1 MKHFSSLLL
10 ALLTGLAFTLTSW
23 MTCADSGSPEYKT
36 FVDPSGELELADI
49 LSNRY
54 ANRFI
59 PAPDTPLTV
68 PGNNAV
74 LWVELAID
82 DVRDKL
88 LTLSNPAIA
97 QLRVY
102 HLTQQTAKSLYE
114 TGVSTPV
121 ADRPL
126 PYRGFALP
134 LAQLPSTSA
143 TLLVRLQN
151 DYPLSTRIKVADV
164 RSAAMQHDLQQSLQ
178 GILIG
183 LLLALWLHCMLQGT
197 LGRDPYHLL
206 LGAISLILAVSNLDN
221 LSWAGNSPLT
231 LHGHLAQ
238 LLFLAAYPLLTLLL
252 LSRLP
257 APSFKSYRRIIV
269 GVSLA
274 SASALAIAGV
284 FPAQFNLVSDVL
296 RVGIPLFGLGLA
308 LYLRL
313 NGTAFNRPFC
323 VGHLLL
329 LCNAAADHYFSG
341 LPQGSYLADVLL
353 WGALVAYSWSL
364 YRRLQ
369 GKLSTRIRQ
378 RQDIATAHAEQRTK
392 AEFLARIS
400 HEIRTPMNGVLG
412 MSELL
417 LDTALSAKQRDYVQ
431 TIHGS
436 GNDLLNLINEI
447 LDVSRLESGQLVLEK
462 VQFDLHALINDCMDI
477 YRARAESQ
485 GVELIGFV
493 HPDVARTM
501 QGDPTR
507 LRQILMNLLANALQ
521 YTDEGEVVLVVGLDR
536 KAGSGSQ
543 QLRFA
548 IQDTGGGMPQAAR
561 DSLLSNNL
569 STTRLLEHTDSDGY
583 LPLVI
588 ARQLVVMMKGQLGV
602 KYGSEQGT
610 TIWFTLPATNLDS
623 SIVADTTGRCLQDR
637 NVLIVDDNA
646 TCRKVLQQQ
655 TAAWGM
661 RAQCAASG
669 REALAMLR
677 TQANLGSPFDILL
690 LDQSMPGMSGVELA
704 SRVKDD
710 PVLSSELLIIMLTGI
725 NQVPSR
731 VIARNAGI
739 RRILSKPVA
748 GYTLRTTLIDEWNQV
763 RNENP
768 ESTIQA
774 EAPASSASETLDF
787 RVLVAED
794 NAISTKVIRG
804 MLAKLKV
811 EVSSVDNG
819 KRALEAVQH
828 EQFDLVLMD
837 CEMPE
842 MDGFTA
848 AEQIRAWEA
857 RSGSQAVPII
867 ALTAHILPEHRERAR
882 KVGMNGHMA
891 KPVELNQLR
900 EQVQHWRDQKA
911 GNRVS
916 QP

>member
-1 MKHFSSLLL
+1 MKHISSLLL
-10 ALLTGLAFTLTSW
+10 ALLTGLAFTITSW
-23 MTCADSGSPEYKT
+23 VTFADNLTPFYKT
-36 FVDPSGELELADI
+36 FVDPTGQLGLEDI

-54 ANRFI
+54 SNRFI
-59 PAPDTPLTV
+59 PAPDAPLNL
-68 PGNNAV
+68 PGENAV
-74 LWVELAID
+74 LWVEISLEDAQE
-82 DVRDKL
+82 KL
-88 LTLSNPAIA
+88 ISLSNPTIA
-97 QLRVY
+97 QLAVY
-102 HLTQQTAKSLYE
+102 RLTSQTAAPLYE
-114 TGVSTPV
+114 TGAKV
-121 ADRPL
+121 APNNRPL
-126 PYRGFALP
+126 PYSGFALP
-134 LAQLPSTSA
+134 LADLPPGNA
-143 TLLVRLQN
+143 TLLLRLHS
-151 DYPLSTRIKVADV
+151 DYPLVTRISVTDA
-164 RSAAMQHDLQQSLQ
+164 RSAALQHEIQQSVQ

-183 LLLALWLHCMLQGT
+183 LLLALCLHGLLQGT

-221 LSWAGNSPLT
+221 LSWAANSDLT

-238 LLFLAAYPLLTLLL
+238 VLFLSAYPLLVLLL

-257 APSFKSYRRIIV
+257 REQFKSQRRLIL
-269 GVSLA
+269 GLSLTA
-274 SASALAIAGV
+274 AVVLAIAAS
-284 FPAQFNLVSDVL
+284 FPAQYHLFSELL
-296 RVGIPLFGLGLA
+296 RIGVPLLGLGLA
-308 LYLRL
+308 FYLRL
-313 NGTAFNRPFC
+313 QGITFNLPFC
-323 VGHLLL
+323 LGHLLL
-329 LCNAAADHYFSG
+329 LSNALVEHYWSG
-341 LPQGSYLADVLL
+341 LPSTAYLADILL
-353 WGALVAYSWSL
+353 WGALVGYSWSL

-369 GKLSTRIRQ
+369 GRLNARIRQ

-447 LDVSRLESGQLVLEK
+447 LDVSRLESGQLILEK
-462 VQFDLHALINDCMDI
+462 VQFDLHALVNDCLDI
-477 YRARAESQ
+477 YRARAEGQ

-536 KAGSGSQ
+536 KSTGQ

-548 IQDTGGGMPQAAR
+548 IQDTGSGMPQEAR
-561 DSLLSNNL
+561 ENLLSNNV

-588 ARQLVVMMKGQLGV
+588 ARQLVAMMQGQLGI

-610 TIWFTLPATNLDS
+610 TIWFTLPATNLDN
-623 SIVADTTGRCLQDR
+623 SIAADTSGRCLQDR
-637 NVLIVDDNA
+637 NVLIVDDNV

-661 RAQCAASG
+661 RTQCAAGG

-677 TQANLGSPFDILL
+677 TQANLGSPFEILL

-704 SRVKDD
+704 SRIKDD
-710 PVLSSELLIIMLTGI
+710 PALSNELLIIMLTGI

-748 GYTLRTTLIDEWNQV
+748 GYTLRTTLIDEWTQL
-763 RNENP
+763 RNGAVEETSDDGILP
-768 ESTIQA
+768 
-774 EAPASSASETLDF
+774 APTPSPGEF

-794 NAISTKVIRG
+794 NAISTKVIQG

-811 EVSSVDNG
+811 GVSSVDNG
-819 KRALEAVQH
+819 KRALEAVKR

-848 AEQIRAWEA
+848 AEQIRNWEGI
-857 RSGSQAVPII
+857 SGSQPVPII

-882 KVGMNGHMA
+882 KAGMNGHMA
-891 KPVELNQLR
+891 KPVELSQLR
-900 EQVQHWRDQKA
+900 EQIQHWRDQKTTR
-911 GNRVS
+911 NIS
-916 QP
+916 LS

>member
-1 MKHFSSLLL
+1 MKHFSSLML

-23 MTCADSGSPEYKT
+23 VTLADSVRPDYKT
-36 FVDPSGELELADI
+36 FVDPGGQLELADI

-68 PGNNAV
+68 PGERAV
-74 LWVELAID
+74 LWIELSID
-82 DVRDKL
+82 NVQDKL

-97 QLRVY
+97 QITVY
-102 HLTQQTAKSLYE
+102 HLTQKTARPLYQTGA
-114 TGVSTPV
+114 STPV
-121 ADRPL
+121 AERPL

-134 LAQLPSTSA
+134 LAELPATSA

-151 DYPLSTRIKVADV
+151 DYPLSTRLNVV
-164 RSAAMQHDLQQSLQ
+164 EERSAAMQHDLQQSVQ

-183 LLLALWLHCMLQGT
+183 LLLALWLHCLLQGT

-206 LGAISLILAVSNLDN
+206 LGAISLLLAVSNLDN
-221 LSWAGNSPLT
+221 LSWAGNSPLS

-257 APSFKSYRRIIV
+257 AQSLNSQRRTII

-274 SASALAIAGV
+274 SAAILAIAGL

-296 RVGIPLFGLGLA
+296 RIGIPLFGLGLA
-308 LYLRL
+308 LYFRL
-313 NGTAFNRPFC
+313 NGTALNRPFC

-329 LCNAAADHYFSG
+329 LCNAAAERYFSG
-341 LPQGSYLADVLL
+341 LPSGSYLADVLL
-353 WGALVAYSWSL
+353 WTALVAYSWSL

-369 GKLSTRIRQ
+369 GKLSMRIRQ
-378 RQDIATAHAEQRTK
+378 RQNIATAHAEQRAK

-493 HPDVARTM
+493 HPEVARTM

-521 YTDEGEVVLVVGLDR
+521 YTDEGEVVVVVGLDR
-536 KAGSGSQ
+536 KSGSQ

-548 IQDTGGGMPQAAR
+548 IQDTGGGMPQEAR
-561 DSLLSNNL
+561 DSLLSSNL

-602 KYGSEQGT
+602 KYGSDQGT
-610 TIWFTLPATNLDS
+610 TIWFTLPASNLDNS
-623 SIVADTTGRCLQDR
+623 MVADPSGRCLQDR

-655 TAAWGM
+655 TVAWGM
-661 RAQCAASG
+661 RTQCAASG

-704 SRVKDD
+704 SRIKDD
-710 PVLSSELLIIMLTGI
+710 PVLSSDLLIIMLTGI

-763 RNENP
+763 RNETP
-768 ESTIQA
+768 EATIEA
-774 EAPASSASETLDF
+774 EAPVSPTTDTLDF

-811 EVSSVDNG
+811 AVSSVDNG
-819 KRALEAVQH
+819 KRALEAVQQ

-857 RSGSQAVPII
+857 HSGSHAVPII

-911 GNRVS
+911 GDRIS

>member
-1 MKHFSSLLL
+1 MKHISSLLL
-10 ALLTGLAFTLTSW
+10 ALLTGLLFTLTSW
-23 MTCADSGSPEYKT
+23 VAVAESFTPQLKT
-36 FVDPSGELELADI
+36 FVDPGGQLELADI

-59 PAPDTPLTV
+59 PAPDAPLTL
-68 PGNNAV
+68 PGNSAV
-74 LWVELAID
+74 LWVELSLSDAQNQ
-82 DVRDKL
+82 VL
-88 LTLSNPAIA
+88 SLSNPAIA
-97 QLRVY
+97 
-102 HLTQQTAKSLYE
+102 HLAAYRLSTQGAELLYQTGA
-114 TGVSTPV
+114 TAAP

-126 PYRGFALP
+126 PYNGFALP
-134 LAQLPSTSA
+134 LAQLPGDKV
-143 TLLVRLQN
+143 TLLIRLQN
-151 DYPLSTRIKVADV
+151 DYPLQTRVSVSDA
-164 RSAAMQHDLQQSLQ
+164 RSAAEQHDLQQSIQ

-183 LLLALWLHCMLQGT
+183 LLLALFLHGLLQGT
-197 LGRDPYHLL
+197 LGRDPYHLTL
-206 LGAISLILAVSNLDN
+206 AAVSLILAISNLDN
-221 LSWAGNSPLT
+221 LSWAASSPFT

-238 LLFLAAYPLLTLLL
+238 VLLLGAYPLLILLL

-257 APSFKSYRRIIV
+257 PQQFAPARKVVIGLGLSATALLIIAASFAPQFHLISDLLRI
-269 GVSLA
+269 GV
-274 SASALAIAGV
+274 
-284 FPAQFNLVSDVL
+284 
-296 RVGIPLFGLGLA
+296 PLLGLGLA

-313 NGTAFNRPFC
+313 QGKAFNLPFC

-329 LCNAAADHYFSG
+329 LCNALVEHQFNG
-341 LPQGSYLADVLL
+341 LPAAAYLADVLL

-369 GKLSTRIRQ
+369 GKLNSRIRR
-378 RQDIATAHAEQRTK
+378 RQDIATAQAEQRAK

-447 LDVSRLESGQLVLEK
+447 LDVSRLESGQLVLEQ
-462 VQFDLHALINDCMDI
+462 VQFDLHALINDCLDI

-485 GVELIGFV
+485 GIELIGFV

-521 YTDEGEVVLVVGLDR
+521 YTDEGEVVLVVGLDH
-536 KAGSGSQ
+536 KQGTSQ

-548 IQDTGGGMPQAAR
+548 IQDTGAGMPQQAR
-561 DSLLSNNL
+561 DNLLSDNP
-569 STTRLLEHTDSDGY
+569 STTRLLEHGNGDDY

-588 ARQLVVMMKGQLGV
+588 ARQLVAMMQGQLGV

-610 TIWFTLPATNLDS
+610 TIWFTLPASNLDD
-623 SIVADTTGRCLQDR
+623 SIAADTSGRCLQDR

-661 RAQCAASG
+661 RAQCAAGG

-677 TQANLGSPFDILL
+677 TQANLGSPFEILL

-704 SRVKDD
+704 SRIKDD
-710 PVLSSELLIIMLTGI
+710 AVLSGDLLIIMLTGI

-748 GYTLRTTLIDEWNQV
+748 GYTLRTTLIDEWTQLRSN
-763 RNENP
+763 
-768 ESTIQA
+768 SSSDTA
-774 EAPASSASETLDF
+774 ESETPIPIPANNDDF

-794 NAISTKVIRG
+794 NAISTKVIQG

-811 EVSSVDNG
+811 AVIAVDNG
-819 KRALEAVQH
+819 RRAVEAVQ
-828 EQFDLVLMD
+828 QQPFDLILMD

-848 AEQIRAWEA
+848 AEKIRAWEA
-857 RSGSQAVPII
+857 GSGNQPIPII

-882 KVGMNGHMA
+882 KAGMNGHMA
-891 KPVELNQLR
+891 KPVELSQLR
-900 EQVQHWRDQKA
+900 EQVQHWRDQK
-911 GNRVS
+911 RS
-916 QP
+916 ITLR